1 MFEYLYLWDTELGQ
15 WSKKQQQQQKQHSYR
30 NHKIPTP
37 GA

>member
-1 MFEYLYLWDTELGQ
+1 MFKNLYLWDTELGQ
-15 WSKKQQQQQKQHSYR
+15 WSKKQQQQKQHSYR